1 MKDII
6 DTSLYE
12 KGRLECLHCVHN
24 LDCDELF
31 DQCVANFLLDG
42 DVVHIKSKEDVL

>member
-1 MKDII
+1 MENKI

-12 KGRLECLHCVHN
+12 RGRLECLHCVHN

-31 DQCVANFLLDG
+31 DQCVVNFLLDG
-42 DVVHIKSKEDVL
+42 DVVHLKSKEDVL